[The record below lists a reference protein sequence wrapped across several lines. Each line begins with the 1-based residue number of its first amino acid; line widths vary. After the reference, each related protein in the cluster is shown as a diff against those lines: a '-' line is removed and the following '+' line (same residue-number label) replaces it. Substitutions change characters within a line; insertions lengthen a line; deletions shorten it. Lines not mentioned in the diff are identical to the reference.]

1 MNERVDLTSAS
12 STYACLDG
20 CIIVGNRT
28 ASVDQTAQ
36 HLLNKSDGII
46 WDDYTPQVTAAGC
59 LKGVGGLEGRCGLV
73 GVRTEEF
80 PFSLEILKVTR
91 KEAARR

>member
-20 CIIVGNRT
+20 CIIVGNKT

-46 WDDYTPQVTAAGC
+46 
-59 LKGVGGLEGRCGLV
+59 
-73 GVRTEEF
+73 
-80 PFSLEILKVTR
+80 
-91 KEAARR
+91 